1 MIGIWAIDT
10 GSKTD
15 SSLGSLGLQTQLL
28 FAINPINSLGVHVP
42 AFSTK
47 QELQGQAGGQNY
59 EEMVGLARPAG
70 FRHASW
76 QVAEAIVSLFEQVI
90 QRAPHLQRLDDRVE
104 TSWAQISSKWK
115 REN

>member
-10 GSKTD
+10 GSTTD
-15 SSLGSLGLQTQLL
+15 S
-28 FAINPINSLGVHVP
+28 SLGVHVP
-42 AFSTK
+42 ACSTK

-70 FRHASW
+70 FRHALW

-115 REN
+115 LEN